1 MDLEVKVH
9 AFEPVPEI
17 YDGHISV
24 YPDQTLILPSR
35 RPPARTTRASC
46 PSREVPSRALT
57 LDSYVAE
64 HNIENL
70 GLFKVDAEASDH
82 TVLEGAKRILDRD
95 RPYIVCEVLY
105 TDTEHL
111 I

>member
-1 MDLEVKVH
+1 M
-9 AFEPVPEI
+9 
-17 YDGHISV
+17 
-24 YPDQTLILPSR
+24 
-35 RPPARTTRASC
+35 
-46 PSREVPSRALT
+46 T

-70 GLFKVDAEASDH
+70 GLLKVDTEASDH